1 MRIDNPTDAPLPID
15 RVTVDL
21 QHPGPTFDIWGSFTI
36 PAHQSAILTQTKSYD
51 FDTSEFPFMPCGV
64 PAPPDD
70 PRVPK
75 ITVTTQGKT
84 FSYLDS
90 EHVLDTFGYDLR
102 CQKGESM
109 QWRPVGASGA
119 GEAGKLIVKPK
130 ALSGPVGSVQT
141 ITAVLLDAAGEPQP
155 GVFIF
160 FRVYAGNNSGRTAG
174 IFTDSA
180 GVARFSYASTVEAF
194 DTLLARVQNGTLAA
208 QEING
213 ITIDWVPKAT
223 LTLSPTASTL
233 PVGTAANLSVIAKRP
248 DGRVLPGLAVV
259 FRVTAGPDV
268 GKTFQIL
275 TDATGKAAYTFNGNL
290 AGTDTVEA
298 SILMGNGTYQSS
310 NPVTVTWTAPKTLSL
325 TPYSAIHTPGEP
337 ATVTAAL
344 NQPLAGIAVTFRV
357 VNGPTVGR
365 TGQAITDS
373 AGRASFTYTV
383 ANPGVDTLQATAVV
397 SGETLSSNL
406 AAVEWTSISTTLVY
420 TGAQVGEYSDP
431 MILAARLTESTTGQP
446 LAGRALAF
454 VLGSQTAT
462 AVTGAD
468 GTATVEIVPAGLPG
482 ATPLA
487 VAFAGEGAWSGSATS
502 RLAVITPEDTVLTL
516 SGASA
521 VASGGAQPVSARLVD
536 DDGQP
541 LAGRIV
547 TFRLGT
553 ATAEATTGADGTAAA
568 SLAVPNLTTGTA
580 RLEATFAG
588 DAWYRPSS
596 AASTV
601 LVAQPTSFVI
611 WGGNTPGLR
620 LGDRVQ
626 FWGAQWSRQVQ
637 GGDYAAQ
644 ADFKGWSNAPLP
656 PRLCQPNAHTTGT
669 PRLDASC
676 WTSKPGNSN
685 PPARLGNYIQVIV
698 ATSIGKNGS
707 TIYGNIAATVV
718 LQVDTSS
725 AYGPD
730 PGHPGYGTVIG
741 VLEDGGGVF
750 GSTAVASMSAQAATA
765 TRRISL
771 YSPEMSLMAETEL
784 TSAARPA
791 VLYEY
796 IWFDGRPL
804 AQVDGAGTVS
814 WTFTDHL
821 GTPLLQTS
829 SLQGIVWRAEHEP
842 YGSIYAL
849 RSYDRHQPLRFPG
862 QEAEQL
868 GTGANGVTERS
879 YNVHRWYRAG
889 WGRYT
894 QADPIG
900 VEGGLT
906 LYSYANGD
914 PLAAADL
921 AATGGSYF
929 DASEVVKKHK
939 KDAPPGLGK
948 VVGVL

>member
-1 MRIDNPTDAPLPID
+1 
-15 RVTVDL
+15 
-21 QHPGPTFDIWGSFTI
+21 
-36 PAHQSAILTQTKSYD
+36 
-51 FDTSEFPFMPCGV
+51 
-64 PAPPDD
+64 
-70 PRVPK
+70 
-75 ITVTTQGKT
+75 
-84 FSYLDS
+84 
-90 EHVLDTFGYDLR
+90 
-102 CQKGESM
+102 
-109 QWRPVGASGA
+109 
-119 GEAGKLIVKPK
+119 
-130 ALSGPVGSVQT
+130 
-141 ITAVLLDAAGEPQP
+141 
-155 GVFIF
+155 
-160 FRVYAGNNSGRTAG
+160 
-174 IFTDSA
+174 
-180 GVARFSYASTVEAF
+180 
-194 DTLLARVQNGTLAA
+194 
-208 QEING
+208 
-213 ITIDWVPKAT
+213 VPKAT
-223 LTLSPTASTL
+223 LTLSPTTSTL

-248 DGRVLPGLAVV
+248 DGRVLPGMAVV

-298 SILMGNGTYQSS
+298 WILMSNGTYQSS

-325 TPYSAIHTPGEP
+325 TPYSAIHTPGKP

-344 NQPLAGIAVTFRV
+344 SQPLSGVAVTFRV
-357 VNGPTVGR
+357 VSGPTVGR
-365 TGQAITDS
+365 TGQAITD
-373 AGRASFTYTV
+373 AVGRASFIYAG

-406 AAVEWTSISTTLVY
+406 VAVEWTSIPTTLVY
-420 TGAQVGEYSDP
+420 TGAQVGKYSDA

-446 LAGRALAF
+446 LAGKLLAF
-454 VLGSQTAT
+454 VLGSQMAT
-462 AVTGAD
+462 AITGAD
-468 GTATVEIVPAGLPG
+468 GTATVEIVSAGLPG

-502 RLAVITPEDTVLTL
+502 RLAVITPEDTALTL
-516 SGASA
+516 SGVSA
-521 VASGGAQPVSARLVD
+521 VAGGGAQPVSARLVD

-541 LAGRIV
+541 LAGRTV

-553 ATAEATTGADGTAAA
+553 AVAEAVTGADGTATA
-568 SLAVPNLTTGTA
+568 SLSVPNLATGTA
-580 RLEATFAG
+580 RLEAAFSG
-588 DAWYRPSS
+588 DAWYRASS

-620 LGDRVQ
+620 LGERVQ
-626 FWGAQWSRQVQ
+626 FWGAQWSRQVR
-637 GGDYAAQ
+637 GGDYADQ

-685 PPARLGNYIQVIV
+685 PPAKLGNYIQVIV
-698 ATSIGKNGS
+698 STSIAKNGS

-730 PGHPGYGTVIG
+730 PGHPGYGTVLG

-750 GSTAVASMSAQAATA
+750 GSAAVTSLSAQAATA

-784 TSAARPA
+784 TTAARPA
-791 VLYEY
+791 ILSEY

-894 QADPIG
+894 QADPLGRQSNPHPFSYAKNRPTFYTDTFGLVTDKKDCVCCTQESAFQEHEKIG
-900 VEGGLT
+900 VF
-906 LYSYANGD
+906 LYNHWPSYAWT
-914 PLAAADL
+914 PARIWK
-921 AATGGSYF
+921 GGSCLTAAIELRRDVEHYL
-929 DASEVVKKHK
+929 
-939 KDAPPGLGK
+939 AP
-948 VVGVL
+948 

>member
-1 MRIDNPTDAPLPID
+1 MT
-15 RVTVDL
+15 
-21 QHPGPTFDIWGSFTI
+21 
-36 PAHQSAILTQTKSYD
+36 
-51 FDTSEFPFMPCGV
+51 
-64 PAPPDD
+64 
-70 PRVPK
+70 
-75 ITVTTQGKT
+75 
-84 FSYLDS
+84 
-90 EHVLDTFGYDLR
+90 
-102 CQKGESM
+102 
-109 QWRPVGASGA
+109 
-119 GEAGKLIVKPK
+119 
-130 ALSGPVGSVQT
+130 
-141 ITAVLLDAAGEPQP
+141 
-155 GVFIF
+155 
-160 FRVYAGNNSGRTAG
+160 
-174 IFTDSA
+174 
-180 GVARFSYASTVEAF
+180 
-194 DTLLARVQNGTLAA
+194 
-208 QEING
+208 
-213 ITIDWVPKAT
+213 AT
-223 LTLSPTASTL
+223 LS
-233 PVGTAANLSVIAKRP
+233 
-248 DGRVLPGLAVV
+248 
-259 FRVTAGPDV
+259 
-268 GKTFQIL
+268 
-275 TDATGKAAYTFNGNL
+275 
-290 AGTDTVEA
+290 
-298 SILMGNGTYQSS
+298 
-310 NPVTVTWTAPKTLSL
+310 
-325 TPYSAIHTPGEP
+325 
-337 ATVTAAL
+337 
-344 NQPLAGIAVTFRV
+344 QPLAGITVTFRV
-357 VNGPTVGR
+357 VSGPTVGR
-365 TGQAITDS
+365 TGQAVTD
-373 AGRASFTYTV
+373 ATGRASFSYTG
-383 ANPGVDTLQATAVV
+383 ANPGVDTLQATTVV

-406 AAVEWTSISTTLVY
+406 AAVEWTSIPTTLVY

-431 MILAARLTESTTGQP
+431 MLLAARLTESPTGQP
-446 LAGRALAF
+446 LAGRTLAF

-468 GTATVEIVPAGLPG
+468 GSATVEIVPDGLPG

-516 SGASA
+516 SEVSA

-541 LAGRIV
+541 LAGRTV

-553 ATAEATTGADGTAAA
+553 ATAEAVTGADGTATA
-568 SLAVPNLTTGTA
+568 SLVVPSLTTGTA
-580 RLEATFAG
+580 RLEATFTG
-588 DAWYRPSS
+588 DAWYRSSS
-596 AASTV
+596 AATTV

-620 LGDRVQ
+620 PGDRVQ
-626 FWGAQWSRQVQ
+626 FWGAQWSRQVR

-644 ADFKGWSNAPLP
+644 ADFKGWSTAPLP

-685 PPARLGNYIQVIV
+685 PPAKLGNYIQVIV
-698 ATSIGKNGS
+698 ATSIGKTGS

-730 PGHPGYGTVIG
+730 PGHPGYGTVIA
-741 VLEDGGGVF
+741 VLEDGAGVF
-750 GSTAVASMSAQAATA
+750 GSTAVAALSAQAATS

-784 TSAARPA
+784 TAAARPA

-829 SLQGIVWRAEHEP
+829 SLQGIIWRAEHEP

-868 GTGANGVTERS
+868 GTGENGVTERS

-894 QADPIG
+894 QADPIDLIG
-900 VEGGLT
+900 GINLFAYVVDRPTSLSDSVGLYLRNNTDCVIYIKESERSITHAVGPGDEWPVEIDGYADPCEHPSQVFKVTNLVDVIVDKNHKPHTNVRKEMVTWKEDLGFSVLQTEGAAESDSDGGWHGADFNNILHSKKQPDHGWDD
-906 LYSYANGD
+906 LFDKS
-914 PLAAADL
+914 LARNCPCICQRNR
-921 AATGGSYF
+921 
-929 DASEVVKKHK
+929 EQCH
-939 KDAPPGLGK
+939 
-948 VVGVL
+948 

>member
-1 MRIDNPTDAPLPID
+1 
-15 RVTVDL
+15 V
-21 QHPGPTFDIWGSFTI
+21 
-36 PAHQSAILTQTKSYD
+36 
-51 FDTSEFPFMPCGV
+51 
-64 PAPPDD
+64 
-70 PRVPK
+70 
-75 ITVTTQGKT
+75 
-84 FSYLDS
+84 
-90 EHVLDTFGYDLR
+90 
-102 CQKGESM
+102 
-109 QWRPVGASGA
+109 
-119 GEAGKLIVKPK
+119 
-130 ALSGPVGSVQT
+130 
-141 ITAVLLDAAGEPQP
+141 
-155 GVFIF
+155 
-160 FRVYAGNNSGRTAG
+160 
-174 IFTDSA
+174 
-180 GVARFSYASTVEAF
+180 
-194 DTLLARVQNGTLAA
+194 
-208 QEING
+208 
-213 ITIDWVPKAT
+213 
-223 LTLSPTASTL
+223 
-233 PVGTAANLSVIAKRP
+233 NLSVVAKRP
-248 DGRVLPGLAVV
+248 DGRVLPGMAVV
-259 FRVTAGPDV
+259 FRVTAGPDA

-275 TDATGKAAYTFNGNL
+275 TDGTGKAAYTFTGNL

-325 TPYSAIHTPGEP
+325 TPYSATHIPGEH

-344 NQPLAGIAVTFRV
+344 SQPLAGIAVTFRV
-357 VNGPTVGR
+357 VSGPTVGR

-373 AGRASFTYTV
+373 AGRASFSYAG

-406 AAVEWTSISTTLVY
+406 AAVEWTSIPTTLVY
-420 TGAQVGEYSDP
+420 TGAQAGEYSDP
-431 MILAARLTESTTGQP
+431 MLLAARLTESTTGQP
-446 LAGRALAF
+446 LAGRTLAF

-468 GTATVEIVPAGLPG
+468 GTATAEIVPAGLPG

-502 RLAVITPEDTVLTL
+502 RLAVITLEDTVLTL
-516 SGASA
+516 SGVSA
-521 VASGGAQPVSARLVD
+521 VASGGAQPVSVRLVD

-553 ATAEATTGADGTAAA
+553 ATATATTEADGTAIA
-568 SLAVPNLTTGTA
+568 SLSIPDLATGTA
-580 RLEATFAG
+580 RLEAAFAG
-588 DAWYRPSS
+588 DDWYRPSS
-596 AASTV
+596 AATTV

-611 WGGNTPGLR
+611 WGGNTTGLR

-656 PRLCQPNAHTTGT
+656 PRLCQPNSHTTGGT

-685 PPARLGNYIQVIV
+685 PPAKLGNYIQVIV
-698 ATSIGKNGS
+698 STSIGKSGS

-725 AYGPD
+725 VYGPD
-730 PGHPGYGTVIG
+730 PGHPGYGTVIA
-741 VLEDGGGVF
+741 VLEDEAGVF
-750 GSTAVASMSAQAATA
+750 GSTAVAALSAQAATA

-784 TSAARPA
+784 TTAARPA
-791 VLYEY
+791 ILYEY
-796 IWFDGRPL
+796 ISFDGRPL
-804 AQVDGAGTVS
+804 AQVDGVGTVS

-868 GTGANGVTERS
+868 RTGANGVTERS
-879 YNVHRWYRAG
+879 YNVHRWYRPG
-889 WGRYT
+889 WGRYM
-894 QADPIG
+894 QADPISG
-900 VEGGLT
+900 ANSAFSYTYVAARPLHLIDPFGLQ
-906 LYSYANGD
+906 
-914 PLAAADL
+914 
-921 AATGGSYF
+921 
-929 DASEVVKKHK
+929 EMV
-939 KDAPPGLGK
+939 PPRDHA
-948 VVGVL
+948 VQSSN